1 MTMQPVGLASQPS
14 STFDTVVVPLKE
26 LNAAPPPP
34 PPVFSFDSKDVKKA
48 PPFTFSSLPTP
59 AVGESFGL
67 KFGAFSEPKPES
79 SSRSVYIKCSK
90 ILGWVVSSLTSTDFN
105 FSSPGFAVLQQKLL
119 PGPQKYQNHPKLM
132 ILTTSTVSASTSTAG
147 MFSFGSPSN
156 INANQN
162 NGLVTSS
169 FSMFTSPSQ
178 LLISSNASNQIKCLN
193 S

>member
-1 MTMQPVGLASQPS
+1 MQKLLELVLLAAEKNSTAFTFPVAPVSSMTMQPVGLASQPS

-26 LNAAPPPP
+26 LNAAAPPP

-90 ILGWVVSSLTSTDFN
+90 ILGWAVSSQS
-105 FSSPGFAVLQQKLL
+105 
-119 PGPQKYQNHPKLM
+119 
-132 ILTTSTVSASTSTAG
+132 
-147 MFSFGSPSN
+147 
-156 INANQN
+156 
-162 NGLVTSS
+162 
-169 FSMFTSPSQ
+169 
-178 LLISSNASNQIKCLN
+178 
-193 S
+193 